1 MMKRDNQCSP
11 LFIIFLKNNGSLLF
25 NTQNFRLEVISQ
37 GVIPRQRF
45 PECYLKSQI
54 ILSI

>member
-37 GVIPRQRF
+37 GVIPRQS